1 MRKYIKVFTVSVQN
15 ALEYKENFIC
25 TILFSMIP
33 CFTNLLLWY
42 AVLKSNAGSLE
53 MNLSELISYYLC
65 TLFID
70 NLTCNNL
77 IWKIP
82 PDIRL
87 GDLNK
92 YLMKPIRYERYMLF
106 CELSQNIIFLILI
119 GIPMLIC
126 MFIFR
131 NKLSISLTIANFVF
145 FIIAIIIGYMINF
158 LLNYLLCTLAFYMTD
173 ISSLCISADVLKG
186 LVTGK
191 VFPINLVPKGLYSI
205 LIITPFQYI
214 CYFPV
219 MILLNKYS
227 INEMAKQ
234 ILLGCVWVV
243 ILYLLSKIIWK
254 KGLNKY
260 SALGG

>member
-1 MRKYIKVFTVSVQN
+1 MGKYFKAFTVSVQN

-33 CFTNLLLWY
+33 CITNLLLWY
-42 AVLKSNAGSLE
+42 AVLKSGNGSLG
-53 MNLSELISYYLC
+53 MNLSKLISYYLC
-65 TLFID
+65 VLFVD

-77 IWKIP
+77 VWKIP
-82 PDIRL
+82 QDIRS

-92 YLMKPIRYERYMLF
+92 YLIKPVKFRGYMLF
-106 CELSQNIIFLILI
+106 SEISQNVIFFVMI

-131 NKLSISLTIANFVF
+131 AKLTLSINIVNLVF
-145 FIIAIIIGYMINF
+145 FVAAIIIGYLINF

-173 ISSLCISADVLKG
+173 ISSLCISVDVLKG

-191 VFPINLVPKGLYSI
+191 VFPISLVPKALYSV
-205 LIITPFQYI
+205 LIVTPFQFV

-219 MILLNKYS
+219 MILLNEYS
-227 INEMAKQ
+227 VYEMMEQ
-234 ILLGCVWVV
+234 VLLGCGWVM
-243 ILYLLSKIIWK
+243 ILYVLSRVIWK